1 MPQHTDQ
8 PRHRVV
14 LRIRRDPLET
24 ALRQSAERHG
34 RRRATEFSLLVR
46 QSLAQAEP
54 EKYKI
59 SDAAWCCFLDRDRL
73 NGPTASP
80 QISLY
85 FTESELEKMDA
96 LAEAA
101 GKGSGKLTRAQLIT
115 SLLVEALLQNDEL

>member
-14 LRIRRDPLET
+14 LRIRRNPLET
-24 ALRQSAERHG
+24 ALRQSAESHG
-34 RRRATEFSLLVR
+34 RRRATEFSILVR
-46 QSLAQAEP
+46 QSLTQAEP
-54 EKYKI
+54 GTYKI

-85 FTESELEKMDA
+85 FTKSELDKVDA
-96 LAEAA
+96 LAEEA

-115 SLLVEALLQNDEL
+115 SLLVEALLQNGKL

>member
-24 ALRQSAERHG
+24 VLRQSAERHG
-34 RRRATEFSLLVR
+34 RRRATEFSVLVR
-46 QSLAQAEP
+46 QSLARAEP
-54 EKYKI
+54 GNYKI

-85 FTESELEKMDA
+85 FTESELDKMDA
-96 LAEAA
+96 LAEEA
-101 GKGSGKLTRAQLIT
+101 GKGGGKLTRAQLIT
-115 SLLVEALLQNDEL
+115 SLLVEALLQNGEL

>member
-14 LRIRRDPLET
+14 LRIRRNPLET
-24 ALRQSAERHG
+24 ALRQSAESHG
-34 RRRATEFSLLVR
+34 RRRATEFSILVR
-46 QSLAQAEP
+46 QSLTQAEP
-54 EKYKI
+54 GTYKI

-85 FTESELEKMDA
+85 FTKSELDKVDA
-96 LAEAA
+96 LAEEA

-115 SLLVEALLQNDEL
+115 SLLVEALLHNGKL